1 MLLEQGRVCIKK
13 YGRDAGSRAVVT
25 KVLDKGFVNII
36 SATRPKERRCNAKHL
51 EFLNEKIDV
60 NDKAMVSKTL
70 GMKPKEQHAPKKAK
84 AAPSKK

>member
-25 KVLDKGFVNII
+25 KVLGKGFVSIV
-36 SATRPKERRCNAKHL
+36 SSGRQKERRCNVSHL

-60 NDKAMVSKTL
+60 DDKALVNKTL
-70 GMKPKEQHAPKKAK
+70 GIKPKEQHAPKAAQKRQAK
-84 AAPSKK
+84 Q